1 MHGIYVCLK
10 AIYLKFHFTG
20 LPNFC
25 LLDLAPCFGVRG
37 MQDHCQVPCGQIF
50 GTSGECQAEGEKWL
64 LAWELLLPSCLMGD
78 GVQLRASSRH
88 RWIPH
93 CCPHSLLN
101 PACQLPLTHRM
112 KSQTSACLGAQRG
125 PAWLTPLTAPGQT
138 LGSGVQLC

>member
-1 MHGIYVCLK
+1 M
-10 AIYLKFHFTG
+10 
-20 LPNFC
+20 
-25 LLDLAPCFGVRG
+25 
-37 MQDHCQVPCGQIF
+37 PCGQIF

-101 PACQLPLTHRM
+101 PARQLPLTHRM